1 MIKTSLITQ
10 NCYLLVEREKSSM
23 NGPSQIVFLLL
34 FSASVSLISSS
45 FHQRFN
51 GDAIDNL
58 EEWSNEEI
66 ELAPPKINLRENDEE
81 NNDIMG
87 EMDDGTE
94 LAPPK
99 INLRENDE
107 ENNDIMG
114 EMDDGTELAP
124 PKINLR
130 ENDEENNDIMDEMDN
145 LEEGQLPI
153 TRLLRRVKD
162 PCSQQTTHIRD
173 LVRKVETLARNSF
186 TVMSSLDEIYVVLE
200 ETRIEQKRLANALE
214 NHRNGIPS

>member
-1 MIKTSLITQ
+1 MIKTSLITE
-10 NCYLLVEREKSSM
+10 NSCLLVEREKPSM

-58 EEWSNEEI
+58 EEWSNEES
-66 ELAPPKINLRENDEE
+66 ELAPPKINLRENDEA

-87 EMDDGTE
+87 EMDVE
-94 LAPPK
+94 
-99 INLRENDE
+99 
-107 ENNDIMG
+107 
-114 EMDDGTELAP
+114 TELAP

-130 ENDEENNDIMDEMDN
+130 ENDEENNDIMDNMDD
-145 LEEGQLPI
+145 LKEGQLPI
-153 TRLLRRVKD
+153 ARLLRRVKD
-162 PCSQQTTHIRD
+162 PCSKQTTHIRD

-214 NHRNGIPS
+214 KSP

>member
-10 NCYLLVEREKSSM
+10 NSYLLVEREKSST
-23 NGPSQIVFLLL
+23 NVPSQIVFLLL
-34 FSASVSLISSS
+34 FSASASLVSSS

-58 EEWSNEEI
+58 EERSNEESELAPPKINLRENDEENNDVMDEMNDEI

-81 NNDIMG
+81 NS
-87 EMDDGTE
+87 
-94 LAPPK
+94 
-99 INLRENDE
+99 
-107 ENNDIMG
+107 
-114 EMDDGTELAP
+114 
-124 PKINLR
+124 
-130 ENDEENNDIMDEMDN
+130 DIMDEMDDW
-145 LEEGQLPI
+145 EEGQLPLG
-153 TRLLRRVKD
+153 RLLRRVKD
-162 PCSQQTTHIRD
+162 PCSKQTTHIRD

-214 NHRNGIPS
+214 NTP